1 MRVIHLWLGASIV
14 AGFGLLFLWG
24 MATWLLR
31 RGPGRAFWWLLTFV
45 QVTLLAQ
52 LVAGLVLVAA
62 GGRIQWLHYVYGIVF
77 PALVLGVA
85 HWLAR
90 ETFADRPWAAFAV
103 AGFFGLGLTLRAL
116 LTGLG
121 IG

>member
-14 AGFGLLFLWG
+14 AGFGLMFLWG
-24 MATWLLR
+24 LGTWIFR

-45 QVTLLAQ
+45 QVSLLVQ
-52 LVAGLVLVAA
+52 LVGGLLLLAA
-62 GGRIQWLHYVYGIVF
+62 GGRQPWLHYVYGVVF

-85 HWLAR
+85 HVLAR
-90 ETFADRPWAAFAV
+90 EIFADRPWAAFAL
-103 AGFFGLGLTLRAL
+103 AGFFSLGLTLRAL
-116 LTGLG
+116 MTGLG